1 MSFGGVTW
9 FALLPFSMQGT
20 LSASIPAKQ
29 TRKGGQGERWET
41 HRRQAGH
48 CLSSHPTQPHAGQ
61 AAGLRHKPTA
71 SASAAPRAARAVGTC
86 SLRGCWKGRWR
97 NSCDKKL
104 ETDIIIV
111 HSLGFIERL
120 SSYKSMGE

>member
-20 LSASIPAKQ
+20 LLASVPAKQ
-29 TRKGGQGERWET
+29 TSRGGQGERWET

-48 CLSSHPTQPHAGQ
+48 RLSSHRLQPHAKP
-61 AAGLRHKPTA
+61 AAGLRHQPAA
-71 SASAAPRAARAVGTC
+71 SASAALHASRAIGTQ
-86 SLRGCWKGRWR
+86 SLRGCWRGRWR

>member
-1 MSFGGVTW
+1 
-9 FALLPFSMQGT
+9 MQ
-20 LSASIPAKQ
+20 L
-29 TRKGGQGERWET
+29 
-41 HRRQAGH
+41 
-48 CLSSHPTQPHAGQ
+48 HAGWTTGQ
-61 AAGLRHKPTA
+61 RHKPTA
-71 SASAAPRAARAVGTC
+71 SASAAPRAARAVSTR
-86 SLRGCWKGRWR
+86 SLRGRWKGRWR